1 MTTPFYKIVLGT
13 AILAMSNLAAVA
25 QTNTA
30 SPRRHSMA

>member
-25 QTNTA
+25 QTNTIRPA
-30 SPRRHSMA
+30 YDF